1 MNLGKAFTYVFDDPD
16 YIKKVGI
23 AALMSLIPIFG
34 TFVVLGWGIE
44 ITRRVIRGEARPLP
58 EWTDYGRYFTDG
70 LKAFVVILVYLLP
83 VILLNS
89 CLQLAMIPLQNSS
102 SGDVMAMAIS
112 GIALVSACL
121 SIILGIGTGLML
133 PPALAIYAE
142 TGQIGAALRFGDVIA
157 LLRANFGVYVLTLV
171 GIFISSFVAGL
182 GMIACCVGVVVT
194 IALSTAVNAHLY
206 GQAYLAARG
215 SAPRM

>member
-16 YIKKVGI
+16 YIKKIGI
-23 AALMSLIPIFG
+23 AALLSLIPIFG
-34 TFVVLGWGIE
+34 QFVVLGWGIE

-70 LKAFVVILVYLLP
+70 LKAFVVMFVYLLP

-102 SGDVMAMAIS
+102 SGDVMAMAVS

-121 SIILGIGTGLML
+121 SIILGIGIGLML
-133 PPALAIYAE
+133 PPALAIFAE
-142 TGQIGAALRFGDVIA
+142 TGQIGAALRFGDVFA
-157 LLRANFGVYVLTLV
+157 LLRANFSAYLLTLV
-171 GIFISSFVAGL
+171 GVFLSSIVAGL
-182 GMIACCVGVVVT
+182 GVIACCVGLFVT
-194 IALSTAVNAHLY
+194 AALSTAVTSHLY
-206 GQAYLAARG
+206 GQAYLIARG
-215 SAPRM
+215 ASGRM